1 MFSIEELNRTNV
13 RHGDLHGRSLDFI
26 DPADLNPAK
35 FDGTGTLRD
44 AIITR
49 DRLVNALRRKGLD
62 QFLTKLLEDFLPNP
76 RDYDDRDRKERR
88 DFKADTEEVKI
99 KYRQAYSTMR
109 AIVKPNSACEAII
122 KDVDLECDVMLFFKL
137 FPINILKLHLY
148 LQRLT

>member
-49 DRLVNALRRKGLD
+49 DRLVNTLRRKGLD
-62 QFLTKLLEDFLPNP
+62 QFLTKPLEDFLPNP
-76 RDYDDRDRKERR
+76 LTRMIETGKREETSKQIQKKSRPNTDRR
-88 DFKADTEEVKI
+88 TL
-99 KYRQAYSTMR
+99 S
-109 AIVKPNSACEAII
+109 
-122 KDVDLECDVMLFFKL
+122 
-137 FPINILKLHLY
+137 
-148 LQRLT
+148 